1 MLLHHRLLTY
11 IRPVLKVQRYVGL
24 KLGAIDQGRLR
35 VLIFHDIPPSQE
47 TVFQKQLEWIQ
58 KNWTITSP
66 VKYGYMILENR
77 KPSIKAVHD
86 YLSKFDII
94 PCGRYGLWKYL
105 WSDEAILSGKK
116 AAEKLNDSL
125 KSK

>member
-1 MLLHHRLLTY
+1 M
-11 IRPVLKVQRYVGL
+11 
-24 KLGAIDQGRLR
+24 KLGTIDQGRLR

-47 TVFQKQLEWIQ
+47 TVFQKQLEWIE
-58 KNWTITSP
+58 KNLTITSQ
-66 VKYGYMILENR
+66 VKYGYVIFDENR
-77 KPSIKAVHD
+77 KPAIKVVHD